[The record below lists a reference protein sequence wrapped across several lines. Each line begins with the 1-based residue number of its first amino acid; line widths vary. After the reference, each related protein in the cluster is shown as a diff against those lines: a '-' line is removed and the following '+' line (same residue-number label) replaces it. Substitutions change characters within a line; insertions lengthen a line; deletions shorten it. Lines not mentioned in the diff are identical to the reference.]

1 MNENASDFSEIGNF
15 RYWRKNI
22 GRKTAC
28 TRGDLLQGIVDK
40 SWKRKYNSQRNIF
53 RETDG
58 FLTASQTHTA

>member
-1 MNENASDFSEIGNF
+1 MPVIFPKQGISDAGGKIT
-15 RYWRKNI
+15 

-28 TRGDLLQGIVDK
+28 TGGDLLGGTVDK

-58 FLTASQTHTA
+58 FLAASQTHTA